1 LRLEDSLGHVVV
13 HLLMAKSRVAP
24 TKRVTLPRLELM
36 GAFLL
41 SKLVS
46 FVLESLKTNVTRYL
60 CWSDSMV
67 TLGWIRRPSSCW
79 KTFVANRVQN
89 IQEKVAPD
97 HGDFVQEIRIQQT

>member
-1 LRLEDSLGHVVV
+1 
-13 HLLMAKSRVAP
+13 
-24 TKRVTLPRLELM
+24 M

-97 HGDFVQEIRIQQT
+97 HWRFCPGDSNPADVITRGQSLRDLARNSIYLVAWTQMAI